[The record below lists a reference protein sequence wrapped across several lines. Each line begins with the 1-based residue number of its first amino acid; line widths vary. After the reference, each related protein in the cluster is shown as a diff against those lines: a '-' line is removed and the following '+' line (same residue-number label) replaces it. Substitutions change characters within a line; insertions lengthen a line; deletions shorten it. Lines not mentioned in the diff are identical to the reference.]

1 VSVYTGNKI
10 KPQWPKI
17 FRWNLWCGR
26 NDAAINPL
34 KSQQPI
40 TKLRT
45 ARTIRGREMLE
56 KIETGERQSADAAA
70 GSDERQLHVLFKD
83 FQHTSPQ
90 PKPAG
95 ALHEVLA
102 QIGRHLNDESLAI
115 KTINDRLLA
124 IEHQTKKR
132 GSGKFTR
139 YLIAICIGAAVV
151 LAWQSY
157 GEAAKHMI
165 ATKAPELGWSPQTK
179 QMIANLVQLLGWTMP
194 PADAE
199 SGAVRSSA
207 METPQPTPVAQTAPA
222 AVAPSAPIAPSIDPE
237 QVHQMALDLGALRES
252 VQQLAARQVSLAA
265 LGQIVDQLTDSQ
277 DKIGRNI
284 DRLQGSVAEILAKMP
299 ESPQPPPIAAA
310 PAVAGR
316 PAPGG
321 APPSENTQNT
331 APTSASL
338 PVGHDAT
345 EGALRAS
352 CGPDVQKLCGGIS
365 RENGGVIKCLSSH
378 RMELSPTCGAYFNKM
393 PVHRADAEGH
403 KPRPVTPPSA
413 PPYIPPHP

>member
-1 VSVYTGNKI
+1 VEGIEPRRRVRLLRKQNQ
-10 KPQWPKI
+10 PQRPKI

-83 FQHTSPQ
+83 FQHASPQ

-139 YLIAICIGAAVV
+139 YLIAICIGAVVV

-179 QMIANLVQLLGWTMP
+179 QMIANLIQLLGWTMP

-199 SGAVRSSA
+199 RGAVRSSA

-222 AVAPSAPIAPSIDPE
+222 AVAPSAE

-284 DRLQGSVAEILAKMP
+284 ERLQGGVAEILAKIS
-299 ESPQPPPIAAA
+299 EPPPPSPVAAA

-321 APPSENTQNT
+321 TPSAENTQNA

-338 PVGHDAT
+338 PVGHDVT

-352 CGPDVQKLCGGIS
+352 CGPDVRRLCGGMIS
-365 RENGGVIKCLSSH
+365 REGVIKCLNSH
-378 RMELSPTCGAYFNKM
+378 RVELSPTCDAYFNKV
-393 PVHRADAEGH
+393 PVHRADQKGGPMAIS
-403 KPRPVTPPSA
+403 PDR
-413 PPYIPPHP
+413 